1 MVSAEIKDLKI
12 FEEFLSVANKF
23 VQQGQLII
31 NKEKTSLF
39 CKNPQDF
46 STSKLMLDTNSMK
59 LSSNTEI
66 DEIRYC
72 IKDINSLK
80 SALSIISQV
89 ENVNECIVE
98 LENVPSVDGEIY
110 AKTIRYKGTAKFKLI
125 SIDPA
130 VIEKYITNELK
141 TELSEDWKF
150 TIDPINLDILQN
162 KTGNIVNTTNDVSIY
177 IYPDP
182 STKKV
187 MVDLNTRQTDYMN
200 SIALPIA
207 NSYEG
212 ELNNK
217 MNEVAIHESAFR
229 LFNILKVKENLNCFF
244 TSKYNIFFISSEVKK
259 GDYYIKSRLMNQ
271 IIKGK

>member
-98 LENVPSVDGEIY
+98 LENVPSVDREIY

-244 TSKYNIFFISSEVKK
+244 TSKYNIFFISRKE
-259 GDYYIKSRLMNQ
+259 
-271 IIKGK
+271 IIT

>member
-1 MVSAEIKDLKI
+1 
-12 FEEFLSVANKF
+12 
-23 VQQGQLII
+23 
-31 NKEKTSLF
+31 
-39 CKNPQDF
+39 
-46 STSKLMLDTNSMK
+46 MLDTNSMK